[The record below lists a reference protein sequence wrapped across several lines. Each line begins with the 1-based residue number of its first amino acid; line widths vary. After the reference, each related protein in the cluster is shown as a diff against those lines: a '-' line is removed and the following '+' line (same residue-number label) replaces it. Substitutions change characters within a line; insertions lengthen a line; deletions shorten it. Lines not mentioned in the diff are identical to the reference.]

1 MGGVIRNR
9 KPTWEKELRIKDVLR
24 DLQMLVRMCDVLD
37 LPAEHFANLIYFVL
51 DQFPVSEG
59 SIING
64 YVTDEWAE
72 FEDGIPDYSIHEFYS
87 RVMRPCENKE
97 DK

>member
-9 KPTWEKELRIKDVLR
+9 KPTWEKELRIKDVLH
-24 DLQMLVRMCDVLD
+24 DLQMLVRMCDVME
-37 LPAEHFANLIYFVL
+37 LPAERFANLIYFVL

-72 FEDGIPDYSIHEFYS
+72 FEDGIPGYSINEFYS